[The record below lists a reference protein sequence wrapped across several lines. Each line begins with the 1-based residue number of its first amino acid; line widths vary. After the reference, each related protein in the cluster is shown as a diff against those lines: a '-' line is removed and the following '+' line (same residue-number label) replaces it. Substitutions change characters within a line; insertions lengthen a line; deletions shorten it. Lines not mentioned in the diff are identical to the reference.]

1 MVAKTRLALTALTGF
16 FMDRKVSKK
25 YLALLK
31 GKMVLQD
38 TIGLNVESRGSSKEL
53 IGVASFDVD
62 GKQAVSEVRVLSHS
76 PCPQLGWVT
85 LVEVSPLTGRTHQIR
100 KHMQLLGHR

>member
-1 MVAKTRLALTALTGF
+1 MAKTRLALTTLTGF

-25 YLALLK
+25 YLSLLK

-38 TIGLNVESRGSSKEL
+38 TIGVNVESRGSGNEL
-53 IGVASFDVD
+53 VGVASFDVD
-62 GKQAVSEVRVLSHS
+62 GKQAVSEVRVLAHS
-76 PCPQLGWVT
+76 PCPRLGWVT

-100 KHMQLLGHR
+100 KHMQMLGHR